1 MASRYP
7 QGQHVLS
14 VDAKI
19 VGHGAAG
26 AENFQADN
34 IDVLRL
40 HEVNMPGCP
49 VHLAV
54 YHIKIL
60 DNPSRGAVRVAAE
73 EHGSVSGVD
82 NF

>member
-1 MASRYP
+1 
-7 QGQHVLS
+7 
-14 VDAKI
+14 
-19 VGHGAAG
+19 
-26 AENFQADN
+26 
-34 IDVLRL
+34 
-40 HEVNMPGCP
+40 MPGCP

-60 DNPSRGAVRVAAE
+60 DNPSGGAVRVAAE